1 MERERFGSRLGFIL
15 LSAGCAIGLG
25 NVWKFPMM
33 VGANGG
39 GSFVLVY
46 LICLILIG
54 IPVMTME
61 FSAGRAAQASPVK
74 MYHAIVPEKKGWRA
88 HGYLSLVANVMLMM
102 FYTTVAGW
110 ILRYVVSYL
119 SIDNPFT
126 DRTSDEIAG
135 LFGGMVSDPWMML
148 VFTAIVAIVGS
159 VICSLS
165 LSGGL
170 EKVTKYMMVALL
182 AIMFIIAIYGLTL
195 SGASEG
201 ITFYLKPDFSKIT
214 GKVVAAA
221 MSQALFTLSLGI
233 GSMAIFGS
241 YIGKDRSLMGESISV
256 IILDTIVAIV
266 AGLIIFPACFTFG
279 VEPNS
284 GAGLLFMTLP
294 NVFASL
300 PGGTFLGC
308 LFFIFMAFAAFST
321 VLAVYENIIACTS
334 ELTKWSRKKTSLIV
348 CIAMIILNV
357 PMILGC
363 NVWSNFH
370 PFGLAG
376 KDVSDLEDFF
386 VSYIM
391 LPLGSLCYVLF
402 CTNKFGWGWDNFVKE
417 ANTGKGA
424 KIKSW
429 MYGYMRFVLPFVM
442 FAVFVIGLLSY
453 FGIMN

>member
-46 LICLILIG
+46 LLCLIVIG
-54 IPVMTME
+54 LPVMTME
-61 FSAGRAAQASPVK
+61 FSAGRAAQASPVR
-74 MYHAIVPEKKGWRA
+74 MYHSIVPEKKAWRA
-88 HGYLSLVANVMLMM
+88 HGYLSLVANVVLMM

-110 ILRYVVSYL
+110 IVRYCLKAATGKFNGQTADDITGQFVSML
-119 SIDNPFT
+119 
-126 DRTSDEIAG
+126 G
-135 LFGGMVSDPWMML
+135 DPWMML
-148 VFTAIVAIVGS
+148 LFTAIVAILGS
-159 VICSLS
+159 FICSLS
-165 LSGGL
+165 LNGGL
-170 EKVTKYMMVALL
+170 EKITKYMMVALL
-182 AIMFIIAIYGLTL
+182 LMLVIIAVYGFTL
-195 SGASEG
+195 DGAKEG
-201 ITFYLKPDFSKIT
+201 LSFYLKPDFSAIN
-214 GKVVAAA
+214 GSVVAGA

-241 YIGKDRSLMGESISV
+241 YIGKDRALMGESISV
-256 IILDTIVAIV
+256 IILDTFVAIV

-279 VEPNS
+279 IEPNS

-294 NVFASL
+294 NVFQAL
-300 PGGTFLGC
+300 PGGSVWCF

-321 VLAVYENIIACTS
+321 VIAVYENIIACTC
-334 ELTKWSRKKTSLIV
+334 ELTGWNRKKTSLIV
-348 CIAMIILNV
+348 CIGMIILNI

-370 PFGLAG
+370 PFGLDG

-391 LPLGSLCYVLF
+391 LPLGSLTYVLF
-402 CTNKFGWGWDNFVKE
+402 CTNKFGWGWDNFVAE
-417 ANTGKGA
+417 ANQGKGA
-424 KIKSW
+424 KVKQW
-429 MYGYMRFVLPFVM
+429 MYYYMRFVLPVVM
-442 FAVFVIGLLSY
+442 FAVFVIGMLSY
-453 FGIMN
+453 FGIMK